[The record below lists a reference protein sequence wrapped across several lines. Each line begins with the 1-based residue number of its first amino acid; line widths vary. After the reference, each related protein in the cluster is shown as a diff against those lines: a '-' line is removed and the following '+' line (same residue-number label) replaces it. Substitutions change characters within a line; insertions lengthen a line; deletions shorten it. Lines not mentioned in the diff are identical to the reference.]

1 MRDEA
6 HHHCRVRRD
15 PKRHRVRAT
24 IDQAEEAEVK
34 IVRQLRGSP
43 GEQQVRDGQEN
54 GQSMPSCGI
63 IVPMKSASVSA
74 YLTDFLFAYAPK
86 GTKV

>member
-1 MRDEA
+1 
-6 HHHCRVRRD
+6 
-15 PKRHRVRAT
+15 
-24 IDQAEEAEVK
+24 
-34 IVRQLRGSP
+34 
-43 GEQQVRDGQEN
+43 VRDGQEN